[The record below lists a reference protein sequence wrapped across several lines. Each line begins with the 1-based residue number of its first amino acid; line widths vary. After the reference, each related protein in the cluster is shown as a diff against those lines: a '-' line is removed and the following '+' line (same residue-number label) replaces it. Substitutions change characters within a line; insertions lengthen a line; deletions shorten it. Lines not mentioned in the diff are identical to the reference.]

1 MSGPCSQV
9 ASACFQSQTH
19 LHSASHQVCRRC
31 ITARRRSSRL
41 LTPRRSTPP
50 HVPTRPRGSQRAAPH
65 THPGDVDAVAEEGED
80 CDAGKEEAQ
89 GPDGVEVLL
98 RVLPGIGSGWG
109 AEGCPMVRSV
119 SSRRHGEKSNVPQ
132 RLP

>member
-1 MSGPCSQV
+1 MPPLFFFCTLANRPPAQQP
-9 ASACFQSQTH
+9 AAH
-19 LHSASHQVCRRC
+19 A
-31 ITARRRSSRL
+31 
-41 LTPRRSTPP
+41 TPVHPP

-80 CDAGKEEAQ
+80 RDAGKEEAQ